1 MNFHDI
7 PDFPAAAGSYHLS
20 ACHRTSSCIRDAAR
34 RHPPRGRPYNVAK
47 MAHHSWVNPHIH
59 LTLQSKSIMNQI
71 GDPKKKS
78 EKTTR
83 DKRMARLGNFFSIL
97 PLVCSSISPETAS
110 DRVNALPGA
119 ARGTR
124 GCRSA
129 PPGRVSRQPSGSSE
143 PLAGA
148 CPQTL
153 TPLPRMRASGR
164 PASKSRNA
172 L

>member
-1 MNFHDI
+1 MKKKTFRLKTMWFHVTHMKPHGFSWKTMNFHDI

-83 DKRMARLGNFFSIL
+83 DKRMARLGNFFPFFPSFVL
-97 PLVCSSISPETAS
+97 PFLQRLRPTESMHCLELQGEPV
-110 DRVNALPGA
+110 VVA
-119 ARGTR
+119 APHRG
-124 GCRSA
+124 
-129 PPGRVSRQPSGSSE
+129 VS
-143 PLAGA
+143 LDN
-148 CPQTL
+148 
-153 TPLPRMRASGR
+153 RAD
-164 PASKSRNA
+164 PANP
-172 L
+172 